1 MEIRLNDSSFEIKV
15 ASISTLLDIISQ
27 IETRLPKGYVITEIS
42 LNDRILE
49 SNWFYNAKKIYLL
62 DEDRLCVKAENPS
75 RFSMEILANSKA
87 QFLTI
92 LEDFERIANSFR
104 IEDEKLANQYFIQG
118 IDNLQWYFKILEDAT
133 LLIGKPLTS
142 VVDNNR
148 NFKQIISDLEGKME
162 DIIELQ
168 KKQDWIMLADVI
180 EYELVPDLRKVF
192 KIYDLIGI
200 E

>member
-1 MEIRLNDSSFEIKV
+1 MEITLNDSLFEIKV

-42 LNDRILE
+42 LNNRILE

-62 DEDRLCVKAENPS
+62 DEDRLSVKAENPE
-75 RFSMEILANSKA
+75 RFSYEILVNSKA
-87 QFLTI
+87 QYLTI

-104 IEDEKLANQYFIQG
+104 VEDEKLANQYFIQG
-118 IDNLQWYFKILEDAT
+118 IENLQWYFKILEDAT
-133 LLIGKPLTS
+133 LLINKPLNS
-142 VVDNNR
+142 IVDNNR
-148 NFKQIISDLEGKME
+148 NFKQIITDLEEKME
-162 DIIELQ
+162 DIITLQ
-168 KKQDWIMLADVI
+168 QKQDWIMLADVI

-192 KIYDLIGI
+192 KIYDLLEI